1 MRKTKQREVI
11 LKVLGEHIDHPS
23 ADIIYEEV
31 RKFIPRIS
39 LGTVYRNLEIMS
51 ESGTIM
57 KLETGGSIKRF
68 DPFTGPHPHFR
79 CVKCGAIED
88 LPFEIDDS
96 IFTGKMDNWA
106 HGRKIQN
113 LNIEYTGLCIKCN
126 GSAPS

>member
-11 LKVLGEHIDHPS
+11 LKVLGEHRDHPS

-31 RKFIPRIS
+31 RKFLPRIS

-51 ESGTIM
+51 EAGTIM

-68 DPFTGPHPHFR
+68 DPFPDPHPHFR
-79 CVKCGAIED
+79 CIKCGAIED
-88 LPFEIDDS
+88 LPFKIDDS
-96 IFTGKMDNWA
+96 LFTGNTEEWA
-106 HGRKIQN
+106 HGRAVQN

-126 GSAPS
+126 GNSTS

>member
-11 LKVLGEHIDHPS
+11 LRVLGEHMDHPS
-23 ADIIYEEV
+23 ADTIYEEV
-31 RKFIPRIS
+31 RKFLPRIS

-68 DPFTGPHPHFR
+68 DPVTGPHPHFR

-88 LPFEIDDS
+88 LPFGVDDS
-96 IFTGKMDNWA
+96 LFTGKMDDWA
-106 HGRKIQN
+106 HGRIIQN

-126 GSAPS
+126 GNSAT

>member
-11 LKVLGEHIDHPS
+11 LRVLGEHVDHPS
-23 ADIIYEEV
+23 ADTIYEEV

-39 LGTVYRNLEIMS
+39 LGTVYRNLDIMS

-88 LPFEIDDS
+88 LPIGIDDS
-96 IFTGKMDNWA
+96 IFTGKLDDWS

-113 LNIEYTGLCIKCN
+113 LNIEYSGLCITCN
-126 GSAPS
+126 GNSAI

>member
-11 LKVLGEHIDHPS
+11 LRVLGEHIDHPS
-23 ADIIYEEV
+23 ADTIYEEV
-31 RKFIPRIS
+31 RKFLPRIS

-126 GSAPS
+126 GN

>member
-11 LKVLGEHIDHPS
+11 LRVLSEHVDHPS
-23 ADIIYEEV
+23 ADTIYEEV
-31 RKFIPRIS
+31 RKFLPRIS

-126 GSAPS
+126 GN